1 MQITE
6 NTSGWYRVAVPLN
19 GITVISSV
27 RIYTLDTDLGVPD
40 TSVENTIYKIDNLTV
55 TKSEVEPNGYDY
67 AKLSDILI
75 NDASSA
81 DGWTYSG
88 SEDNMTITS
97 NGNTG
102 GALQIFAGNGKMVPI
117 TLEFAKPINI
127 SRHTQISWDMKFL
140 KAGAADDVWEAVKA
154 NYTEYI
160 NAVITDGTGSSH
172 TYMLSD
178 MNIENIGSGW
188 YRFSVDLTGANDID
202 LRNLIS
208 FSFRISDGNYM
219 AELGYNANIR
229 IDNVY
234 ARYIEKII
242 VKGDING
249 DGKINIVDMI
259 RFKKYLSGKSSDIV
273 AEASDLNSDSATDA
287 EDLVCLEQYLLG
299 TIGDFS
305 GVSDY
310 PVFEN
315 SNYSPVVKP

>member
-1 MQITE
+1 MRGFF
-6 NTSGWYRVAVPLN
+6 SPR
-19 GITVISSV
+19 
-27 RIYTLDTDLGVPD
+27 DL
-40 TSVENTIYKIDNLTV
+40 
-55 TKSEVEPNGYDY
+55 
-67 AKLSDILI
+67 
-75 NDASSA
+75 AS
-81 DGWTYSG
+81 
-88 SEDNMTITS
+88 N
-97 NGNTG
+97 
-102 GALQIFAGNGKMVPI
+102 K
-117 TLEFAKPINI
+117 
-127 SRHTQISWDMKFL
+127 
-140 KAGAADDVWEAVKA
+140 
-154 NYTEYI
+154 
-160 NAVITDGTGSSH
+160 
-172 TYMLSD
+172 
-178 MNIENIGSGW
+178 
-188 YRFSVDLTGANDID
+188 
-202 LRNLIS
+202 NLIS